1 MTLPAYITSHKGDA
15 NRITF
20 WAVEFAWP
28 SVIRLTEAPY
38 PLVVDAQTY
47 TPAVLSIEG
56 IQASETDTAAVSATV
71 TIGSGEGG
79 AWQALLAS
87 LSGEQRHP
95 TVTIREA
102 WVDPTGASAVVQD
115 DRVILVGRLESAEWD
130 SLEARLTIGPSSDA
144 TAVSLPSRDY
154 GSGDC
159 TYRLYKG
166 PQCAYAGAET
176 TCDRL
181 YATCLARG
189 NQANFGG
196 LRYPAPESVTI
207 VWERI
212 DSAGNLHT
220 ETLTLTQR
228 EA

>member
-20 WAVEFAWP
+20 WAVEFEWP
-28 SVIRLTEAPY
+28 VVLRLTEAPY

-56 IQASETDTAAVSATV
+56 IQSAETDAAAVSATV
-71 TIGSGEGG
+71 TIGSGEDG

-102 WVDPTGASAVVQD
+102 WVDPTGASAVVQE

-181 YATCLARG
+181 YATCFARG